1 MKNKLKLETQ
11 YKKKIKKLL
20 SLNKAYFEK
29 DKPIVSDFEF
39 DNLKRELVELSNK
52 YPFLK
57 KIEDLEKIV
66 GSKPSLKFEK
76 VKHSRPMLSLSNAF
90 EKKDMIDFKKK
101 IGNYLNFK

>member
-29 DKPIVSDFEF
+29 DKPIAPDFEF

-52 YPFLK
+52 YHF
-57 KIEDLEKIV
+57 
-66 GSKPSLKFEK
+66 
-76 VKHSRPMLSLSNAF
+76 
-90 EKKDMIDFKKK
+90 
-101 IGNYLNFK
+101 